1 MKNMMSD
8 LYKIIAGPC
17 HGKVD
22 KQTGVWKVDVNRKV
36 KSLKEIIIEAAEEQ
50 KRKEAEENRRKI
62 NIMI

>member
-1 MKNMMSD
+1 MKNMMID

-22 KQTGVWKVDVNRKV
+22 KQTGVWKEDVSRKV
-36 KSLKEIIIEAAEEQ
+36 KSLKEIIIEAAEEE
-50 KRKEAEENRRKI
+50 KREEAEENRSKI